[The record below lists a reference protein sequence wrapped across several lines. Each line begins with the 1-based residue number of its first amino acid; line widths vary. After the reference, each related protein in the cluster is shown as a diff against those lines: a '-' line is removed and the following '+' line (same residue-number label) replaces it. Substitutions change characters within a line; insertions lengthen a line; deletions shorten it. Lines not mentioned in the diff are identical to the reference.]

1 MSSTQ
6 CLDAAAFSSRAALL
20 AMVSCHVA
28 GLFFLPMMPLVMGTL
43 TSDFAAQALSLGSI
57 ASAQLTTTAL
67 GAFTFTVI
75 GTRVTCRHIV
85 VTAITCELLLNVA
98 TMATSSFTEFLAL
111 RALSGFS
118 QGHLLAAAGACA
130 ALSKKTEKNFALYN
144 ATLAVFAVAFLF
156 VGSLVAPLY
165 GHAGVFTLFV
175 VVNVLALC
183 FIYVGFPHFI
193 LRTNSASFCED
204 RVGIPKEGVQALI
217 ALIFFGVALSGTQTF
232 IERLGFWHGASLEVV
247 ATSLGWGWCIA
258 IVTPFILIWLMRR
271 CKDNLVLLLPAYTL
285 IAGLAIILSLAQ
297 TTIVYLIAVALFT
310 PFIMFIEPLQFGV
323 LGQLDDT
330 GRLAALGPA
339 AISIGSGLGP
349 LIFSVLVNNFG
360 LLSVGITAGSLLSIS
375 LLFLY
380 PVCSTAN
387 SKVLKKQ

>member
-1 MSSTQ
+1 M
-6 CLDAAAFSSRAALL
+6 
-20 AMVSCHVA
+20 
-28 GLFFLPMMPLVMGTL
+28 
-43 TSDFAAQALSLGSI
+43 
-57 ASAQLTTTAL
+57 
-67 GAFTFTVI
+67 
-75 GTRVTCRHIV
+75 
-85 VTAITCELLLNVA
+85 
-98 TMATSSFTEFLAL
+98 
-111 RALSGFS
+111 
-118 QGHLLAAAGACA
+118 
-130 ALSKKTEKNFALYN
+130 
-144 ATLAVFAVAFLF
+144 
-156 VGSLVAPLY
+156 APLY

-193 LRTNSASFCED
+193 LRTNSAPFCED

-349 LIFSVLVNNFG
+349 LILGVLVNNFG